1 MSDCPTQSLAPPALL
16 PGQQLLPS
24 PCCLLLSLVECRKE
38 LCPPAPLCPAP
49 LLLQESP
56 GPCCASYS
64 CDSAPN
70 SCVYTLQEGKSKGS
84 MVSKAVGEEWQDGP
98 CRSCSCQA
106 PDAVMMELLVSL
118 GLEARD
124 PEPSCSVQECRDGR
138 EEEVQ
143 YVVKEVREE
152 GQCCPTRERVGCRD
166 HQDRQRVEGEQWLTD
181 PCTSHTCGRME
192 GRLEVEV
199 TSLNCTKE
207 CPPGSSYSP
216 GLEGQC
222 CGSCSLVADCAT
234 VAGQGGQ
241 VGGLRIQVT
250 SLP

>member
-1 MSDCPTQSLAPPALL
+1 M
-16 PGQQLLPS
+16 
-24 PCCLLLSLVECRKE
+24 
-38 LCPPAPLCPAP
+38 
-49 LLLQESP
+49 
-56 GPCCASYS
+56 
-64 CDSAPN
+64 
-70 SCVYTLQEGKSKGS
+70 
-84 MVSKAVGEEWQDGP
+84 
-98 CRSCSCQA
+98 
-106 PDAVMMELLVSL
+106 SL

-166 HQDRQRVEGEQWLTD
+166 HQDRQRVEGEQWFTD

-250 SLP
+250 SLPWPASSCSPRCRATVSAPTPHRCRAGRSAAAAAFPPQPTAQVLQPPGGQLLASPCPQA